1 MTRPHRDS
9 QTGFEATFRPLL
21 DDRRRPIQRLD
32 RRDLVRAA
40 RSESPGLRALA
51 DRLKCAVKSESMRN
65 TPDRVI
71 LSVGLIVAVLFV
83 NGFMQVVVIPMLGI
97 QAAGVGLLV
106 FVLLIL
112 VAQRMLSAYIRR
124 GAMAQLARTAVAEG
138 ICGSCAFSLEGAPV
152 GENGHTLCPECG
164 AAWRTERIVSPFWV
178 SPTPRV
184 LRTSLRA
191 GITPGVRSIHHLYAP
206 DDRGRYVQTPDSRL
220 IRPLPELLDTVP
232 AEERR
237 AIRRSMRQVGR
248 WWRAGIT
255 LFLLL
260 FPGLLYMTSYNLW
273 MEDERGPFW
282 FALGLAVFVTIPI
295 LFVPFSAAVCSPHR
309 TCRVITRS
317 GRCGTCLRSLR
328 DAPTDHA
335 GRAVCPCGSAWLR

>member
-1 MTRPHRDS
+1 MTRPHRDA

-51 DRLKCAVKSESMRN
+51 DRLKCALKSETMRN
-65 TPDRVI
+65 TPDRVV
-71 LSVGLIVAVLFV
+71 LSVGLVFTVFIV
-83 NGFMQVVVIPMLGI
+83 NGVI
-97 QAAGVGLLV
+97 QAFIIPILGFSGAGLGLLM
-106 FVLLIL
+106 FVLLIVL
-112 VAQRMLSAYIRR
+112 AQRLLAAYIRR

-138 ICGSCAFSLEGAPV
+138 VCGSCAFPLEGAPV
-152 GENGHTLCPECG
+152 GEDGHTLCPECG

-184 LRTSLRA
+184 LRASFRA
-191 GITPGVRSIHHLYAP
+191 GITPGVRSIRYLYAP

-220 IRPLPELLDTVP
+220 MRPLPELLEAVP
-232 AEERR
+232 HDERR
-237 AIRRSMRQVGR
+237 AICRSMRGVGR
-248 WWRAGIT
+248 WWRGGIT

-260 FPGLLYMTSYNLW
+260 FPGLLYLAAYNMW
-273 MEDERGPFW
+273 MENDGSPAW
-282 FALGLAVFVTIPI
+282 FLLGLAISLTIPI
-295 LFVPFSAAVCSPHR
+295 LVIPFSAAVCSPHR

-317 GRCGTCLRSLR
+317 GRCGTCLRPLQA
-328 DAPTDHA
+328 APTDDA
-335 GRAVCPCGSAWLR
+335 GRSVCPCGSAWLR